1 MNIIYAI
8 LAMIASAVASFLK
21 ILSNRSD
28 NTKLTDNR
36 QAKKNNETKDKL
48 KKQLDKAIKTGDLDE
63 IRKSVSE

>member
-1 MNIIYAI
+1 MNTIYAI

-28 NTKLTDNR
+28 NKKLTDNR